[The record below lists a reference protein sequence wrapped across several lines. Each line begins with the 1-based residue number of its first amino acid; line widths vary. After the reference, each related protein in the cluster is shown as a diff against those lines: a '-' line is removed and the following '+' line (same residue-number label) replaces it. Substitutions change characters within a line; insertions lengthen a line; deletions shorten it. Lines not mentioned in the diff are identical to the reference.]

1 MKSFASEKITTI
13 IFDLDGTL
21 VDSLPD
27 IADAMNRVLAHHQQP
42 IHSHEAY
49 RALIGNGIRSMV
61 NRLVPHYESAHQQV
75 LYDEF
80 VGRYSEHL
88 FDKSTCYPGILE
100 LVARLRFGGYELAV
114 FSNKRHDL
122 TKKLVAHFFRPS
134 DFKVVKGHIEGQPRK
149 PDPIPTNELLS
160 DLVVEP
166 ANAILI
172 GDTAIDVETAGAVNM
187 RCLGVGW
194 GYRPAQT
201 LVDAGART
209 VVDSAEQIMQWIER
223 HNAPDELNAGNGA

>member
-1 MKSFASEKITTI
+1 MEKITTV

-27 IADAMNRVLAHHQQP
+27 IADAMNRVLVHHQQP
-42 IHSHEAY
+42 IQTQEAY

-61 NRLVPHYESAHQQV
+61 NRLVPHYDPTRQQV

-80 VGRYSEHL
+80 ITRYSGHL
-88 FDKSTCYPGILE
+88 FDKSTCYPGMIE
-100 LVARLRFGGYELAV
+100 LIAKLRHAGYSLAV

-122 TKKLVAHFFRPS
+122 TKKMVAHFFHAD
-134 DFKVVKGHIEGQPRK
+134 DFKVVKGHIDGKPRK
-149 PDPIPTNELLS
+149 PNPIPTNELLS

-172 GDTAIDVETAGAVNM
+172 GDTAIDIEAASTVNM
-187 RCLGVGW
+187 ASLGVSW
-194 GYRPAQT
+194 GYRPADT
-201 LVDAGART
+201 LIDAGAIA
-209 VVDSAEQIMQWIER
+209 VVDTASQIVDWIER
-223 HNAPDELNAGNGA
+223 HNASGELNTGKSA

>member
-1 MKSFASEKITTI
+1 MQHFATGKITTI

-42 IHSHEAY
+42 IQTHEAY

-61 NRLVPHYESAHQQV
+61 NRLVPHYDPAHQQV

-80 VGRYSEHL
+80 ITRYSGHL
-88 FDKSTCYPGILE
+88 FDKSICYPGMIG
-100 LVARLRFGGYELAV
+100 LVAKLRSAGYTLAV

-122 TKKLVAHFFRPS
+122 TRNLVAHFFQPD
-134 DFKVVKGHIEGQPRK
+134 DFKVVKGHIEGNARK
-149 PDPIPTNELLS
+149 PNPIPTNELLS
-160 DLVVEP
+160 DLAVEP

-172 GDTAIDVETAGAVNM
+172 GDTAIDVETANAVNM
-187 RCLGVGW
+187 TCLGVSW
-194 GYRPAQT
+194 GYRPAET
-201 LVDAGART
+201 LLEAGARA
-209 VVDSAEQIMQWIER
+209 VVDTAEQVIEWIEQQ
-223 HNAPDELNAGNGA
+223 NAPGKFNTGKSA